1 MTFDIVIRVIIIIII
16 AAILVWGAISYIV
29 DKQEEKEN
37 YVNSC
42 NGGLTDEEI
51 KEMTKEDK

>member
-16 AAILVWGAISYIV
+16 AAILVWGAICYIE
-29 DKQEEKEN
+29 DKIEEREN

-42 NGGLTDEEI
+42 NGGLTDEE
-51 KEMTKEDK
+51 KQEMTKEDK